1 MGCSLQPRV
10 GILGLLDD
18 ECLRPGSA
26 SDLTLLEKI
35 NRTHKQHKHFESRAS
50 KSLLSDHSLGQ
61 DAFRLVHY
69 AGRVRV
75 LGGGGGKVANVVKWL
90 FVSR

>member
-1 MGCSLQPRV
+1 M

-26 SDLTLLEKI
+26 SDLTLLEKV

-69 AGRVRV
+69 AGRVRLWV
-75 LGGGGGKVANVVKWL
+75 GGGGGGGGVE
-90 FVSR
+90 